1 TPQHLAY
8 RATQRDLRVFRLTC
22 GNADQLN
29 ALIRG
34 DNDTECG
41 QEAFPAAGKEAA
53 VSGQVTE
60 TNRVPAVTETKED
73 DTQTHN
79 NHHDN
84 GGDFDHRKPE
94 LDFTVKANGGK
105 VRQRHKPYGD
115 ERGYPLGHLREPEL
129 HVAPDGGD
137 LRNPDG
143 HPHKPVRPGRE
154 I

>member
-1 TPQHLAY
+1 M
-8 RATQRDLRVFRLTC
+8 
-22 GNADQLN
+22 
-29 ALIRG
+29 
-34 DNDTECG
+34 
-41 QEAFPAAGKEAA
+41 
-53 VSGQVTE
+53 SGQVTE

-129 HVAPDGGD
+129 HVDPDGGD

-154 I
+154 IAKERAHITVGVNGERARYRLQKQHFAH